1 MISIDNEILEECCEE
16 IYKQQSIS
24 KEYVEKDFYAIS
36 ILKLISSKAENIV
49 FKGGTCLSK
58 CYKLINRFS
67 EDIDISII
75 EEHLSE
81 SKRRNLVHN
90 IIEISIK
97 ETKCILINPEA
108 IRSRRVFNR
117 FIANYES
124 VFTNSSSNENVIVE
138 LAMMSPCFPYKTMKI
153 QTFVGEY
160 LDSIG
165 RNDLTKKYNL
175 EAFDVKVQT
184 LERTFVDKIFA
195 LCDYQISKKLTR
207 QSRHIYD
214 LYKIYPSI
222 NFNNALLNLFDQV
235 KKYRIDNPTCYSAKE
250 GQKLSNIFKSLIDE
264 KTFEHDYNFVTK
276 QLLYDD
282 TSYEDCIVTMWKI
295 ADYLKENDL

>member
-1 MISIDNEILEECCEE
+1 MNLSNINELIESASIGLKTNQAYI
-16 IYKQQSIS
+16 
-24 KEYVEKDFYAIS
+24 EKDFYAVLL
-36 ILKLISSKAENIV
+36 LKEIINKADNIV

-58 CYKLINRFS
+58 CYKVINRFS

-75 EEHLSE
+75 EEHLPV
-81 SKRRNLVHN
+81 SKRRKLVHE
-90 IIEISIK
+90 IIEGSIQNMN
-97 ETKCILINPEA
+97 LIEENTQN
-108 IRSRRVFNR
+108 IRSRREFNR
-117 FIANYES
+117 FICNY
-124 VFTNSSSNENVIVE
+124 NSLFNQNNIKNSVIVE

-175 EAFDVKVQT
+175 EAFNVKVQT